1 MEYID
6 LTTYLNDIMKR
17 FYPIGVEEDGGVT
30 RLGYT
35 REEDLMHEEF
45 VRIAKEEGYLVE
57 TDEVGNTFIS
67 IKNYDEYYLIG
78 SHLDSVIN
86 GGRYDGVIGVAVGLI
101 LLKLI
106 EEDNLDIP
114 LKVAAFRCEESSN
127 FMKSTLGSGLIT
139 GESYDFDS
147 LVSQKGKKLSEIF
160 QNRGLNEK
168 PELIKGIKAY
178 LELHIE
184 QGRILENK
192 DLKIGIVDA
201 IAGNIRLKA
210 RIKGLAEHSGA
221 TPMSLR
227 KDALCAAGEII
238 TAIESIGK
246 NYKSGTAVTTVGM
259 IGNYPNSVNVIPGEV
274 EFSVDIRDKSTKSMY
289 DIKVEIEEL
298 IEEVCNRR
306 CLSYDIKL
314 VSNADSVVLDENLRR
329 DLSKAAKDLGINHII
344 MSSGAGHDA
353 MKFTK
358 LTKAGLIFIP
368 CNDGISHNPEEYAEI
383 EDAVCGAMIILE
395 YLKEAAK

>member
-178 LELHIE
+178 LELQIE

-227 KDALCAAGEII
+227 KDAL
-238 TAIESIGK
+238 
-246 NYKSGTAVTTVGM
+246 
-259 IGNYPNSVNVIPGEV
+259 
-274 EFSVDIRDKSTKSMY
+274 
-289 DIKVEIEEL
+289 
-298 IEEVCNRR
+298 
-306 CLSYDIKL
+306 
-314 VSNADSVVLDENLRR
+314 
-329 DLSKAAKDLGINHII
+329 
-344 MSSGAGHDA
+344 
-353 MKFTK
+353 
-358 LTKAGLIFIP
+358 
-368 CNDGISHNPEEYAEI
+368 
-383 EDAVCGAMIILE
+383 
-395 YLKEAAK
+395 